1 MLHPRLPPDLFYA
14 RNKPP
19 ECFLAFRC
27 PLVDTGMLQ
36 HLHKDNAD
44 LVLDNLVDRLIGKA
58 AIFLLQLLDPVRML
72 AKLLVVPDV
81 ASADNRAL

>member
-1 MLHPRLPPDLFYA
+1 MACSIPVSSPDLFYA

-36 HLHKDNAD
+36 HLHKDDAD
-44 LVLDNLVDRLIGKA
+44 LVLDNLVDRL
-58 AIFLLQLLDPVRML
+58 
-72 AKLLVVPDV
+72 
-81 ASADNRAL
+81 